1 MVSYSLKNRQGCLHI
16 LSFVFF
22 IREKREMARTWLFK
36 VVKNFPIIKGLC
48 FKAVYNISLQQ
59 DTKWFC
65 WIGGYKVVALGC
77 ILFYPHNFFFKKCI
91 VWMLSDR
98 TCMLKSFIV
107 PTIPF
112 CFLSV
117 QYSVSFACLALWR
130 HLSLNTWLGGIPL
143 TQSTQTLSPAV
154 QFLHSYYSND
164 IIIEGHRVMCCSDVT
179 HHQFT
184 KLDLLIF

>member
-1 MVSYSLKNRQGCLHI
+1 
-16 LSFVFF
+16 
-22 IREKREMARTWLFK
+22 
-36 VVKNFPIIKGLC
+36 
-48 FKAVYNISLQQ
+48 
-59 DTKWFC
+59 
-65 WIGGYKVVALGC
+65 
-77 ILFYPHNFFFKKCI
+77 
-91 VWMLSDR
+91 
-98 TCMLKSFIV
+98 MLKSFIV

-154 QFLHSYYSND
+154 QFLPSYYSND